1 MSQSITDI
9 HIHIQPWW
17 QLRPEILERMR
28 MGKDNYDQLIAIM
41 KDPKLLLK
49 LMDDSGIERVGM
61 INYVSPDLMGFD
73 DSCNDFCAEYQNH
86 APDRLIAF
94 GSVHP
99 RFCKD
104 VDAEMHRL
112 IQDLGIRGIKI
123 HPPHQL
129 FYPNDYLEALP
140 SLRFV
145 YQRCEEWGIPLMIH
159 TGTSFF
165 QGARIKYGD
174 PVCLDDI
181 AVDFPNL
188 KIIMAHG
195 GRPFW
200 TDEAFYLIRR
210 HKNMFM
216 DVSSIPPKKLVS
228 DYFPRL
234 DAIADK
240 VLWGT
245 DWPGPLVNDLR
256 KNVDEFIDLG
266 LSHEIQRK
274 ILSENAMKLFP
285 IKG

>member
-1 MSQSITDI
+1 MSITDI

-17 QLRPEILERMR
+17 QLKPAIRERMQA
-28 MGKDNYDQLIAIM
+28 GKQDFDQLIAIM
-41 KDPKLLLK
+41 KDPALLLK
-49 LMDDSGIERVGM
+49 LMDESGIERVGM

-73 DSCNDFCAEYQNH
+73 ETCNDFISEYQRH
-86 APDRLIAF
+86 APERLIAF

-104 VDAEMHRL
+104 VDGEMHRL
-112 IQDLGIRGIKI
+112 IQDLGIRAIKI

-129 FYPNDYLEALP
+129 FYPNDYLAELP
-140 SLRFV
+140 SLRAV
-145 YQRCEEWGIPLMIH
+145 YQRCEEWGIPVMIH

-174 PVCLDDI
+174 PICLDDI
-181 AVDFPNL
+181 AVDFPRL

-200 TDEAFYLIRR
+200 MDSAFYLVRR
-210 HKNMFM
+210 HKNLFM
-216 DVSSIPPKKLVS
+216 DVSSIPPTKLIS
-228 DYFPRL
+228 EYFPRL
-234 DAIADK
+234 AEIGDK

-256 KNVDEFIDLG
+256 KNVDQFLT
-266 LSHEIQRK
+266 LPLKREIQDK
-274 ILSENAMKLFP
+274 ILFQNALKLFP
-285 IKG
+285 